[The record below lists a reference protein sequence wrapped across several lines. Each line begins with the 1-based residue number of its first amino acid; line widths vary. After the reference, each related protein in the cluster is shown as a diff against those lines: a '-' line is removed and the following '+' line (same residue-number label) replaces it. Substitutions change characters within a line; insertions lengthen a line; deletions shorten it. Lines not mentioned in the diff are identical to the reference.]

1 MGPMGSLSPLVV
13 HGKLVWE
20 SVVALACVAGI
31 LAAWL
36 LPRRAFRRRA
46 EAIRASLGE
55 PTSSLAPSSAEKL
68 VVVSGKV
75 VKVSG
80 SPDEKLAAAT
90 LVPAAMAFAE
100 EGSKRARTA
109 TAAGEPLVLE
119 VGGAHVALHGNM
131 QVLVGS
137 RESGK
142 GVEKRRAHVALWE
155 LASQLE
161 GKTEDGLALR
171 TLHAGDLV
179 RAQGVLRHTPSETGA
194 ESYRVA
200 ASAYTLSPSEEGN
213 HPGIVP
219 IAFEGA
225 PSPLEQSRPE
235 VVGRVLAF
243 PAVAFVALA
252 AVGELAMHS
261 APSSPGAAT
270 IAAATPLRRYE
281 AIAALRAQTS
291 LAASPSDATLR
302 DQASLDTLRGFYGMA
317 SDDYALANRPEEA
330 AKIAAHYGDSF
341 RVARARFV
349 NGELAESARA
359 FASARARDPKLPI
372 TISEVT
378 AYVLTDDFERAA
390 TGAHALLANWDGPK
404 GSQDELQCIVDA
416 IDHRAGGS
424 HDTGALARHAREGAT
439 QVPCTLL
446 ELDLRDGTRK
456 AGHDDT
462 RVDVHL
468 LGLASDE
475 RMRRY
480 LPALDPKAAH
490 RACSYGRCFEGN
502 SAASA
507 FFTDP
512 RRAAFELPQA
522 LGLEIYRESLKD
534 APTGT
539 ASHLERLTT
548 AATTYAAARAFVG
561 DVDGALGIF
570 DETERILAPRAKR
583 SYTDDQR
590 AEWESRTW
598 RVGTSDDWDVRQRQ
612 IEAEEARLRKTYDPD
627 RDAAERAAE
636 VHLRQARAA
645 RAGVLLRR
653 GRAVEALAAH
663 PKYETSL
670 RASEP
675 TDALFGTF
683 ARVVGAFDPAAQR
696 QLAADDGR
704 ELNTKLWNAAYTGDG
719 AVLVDALRA
728 SEGDGRGIVDV
739 VGWHMPRGREALAT
753 WVRYEYPA
761 PCSTCGL
768 YPLMN
773 SLGSRLD
780 AAKAV
785 GDEVTVRELEAVRAR
800 LDPYLARRDDAL
812 LVHFLS
818 LLSPP

>member
-31 LAAWL
+31 MAAWL

-119 VGGAHVALHGNM
+119 VGGAHVALHGNV
-131 QVLVGS
+131 QILVGS

-219 IAFEGA
+219 VAFEGA

-243 PAVAFVALA
+243 PALAFVALA

-291 LAASPSDATLR
+291 LSASPSDATLR

-330 AKIAAHYGDSF
+330 ARIAAHYGDPF

-349 NGELAESARA
+349 NGEIAESARA

-439 QVPCTLL
+439 RVPCTLL

-456 AGHDDT
+456 AGEGTTLDLH
-462 RVDVHL
+462 V
-468 LGLASDE
+468 LGLGPDE
-475 RMRRY
+475 RVRRY
-480 LPALDPKAAH
+480 LPALDRKQASKGCA
-490 RACSYGRCFEGN
+490 YGHCFLESN
-502 SAASA
+502 ASA

-512 RRAAFELPQA
+512 RRAAFELPQP
-522 LGLEIYRESLKD
+522 LSLELYREARKD
-534 APTGT
+534 A
-539 ASHLERLTT
+539 ASGEAKQLAELSA

-561 DVDGALGIF
+561 DVDGALGIL

-590 AEWESRTW
+590 AEWESRMW

-653 GRAVEALAAH
+653 GHAVEALAAH

-683 ARVVGAFDPAAQR
+683 ARAVGAFDPSSQR

-739 VGWHMPRGREALAT
+739 VGWNMPRGREALAT

-780 AAKAV
+780 AAHAT
-785 GDEVTVRELEAVRAR
+785 GDEATVRELDAVRVR
-800 LDPYLARRDDAL
+800 LDPYLARRQDAL